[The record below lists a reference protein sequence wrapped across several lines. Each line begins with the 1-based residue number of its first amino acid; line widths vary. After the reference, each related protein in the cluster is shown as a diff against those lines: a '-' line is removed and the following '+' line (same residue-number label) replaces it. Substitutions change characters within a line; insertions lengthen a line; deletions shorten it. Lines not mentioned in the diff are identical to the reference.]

1 MHDCSLASSDGDVTL
16 KLKLAK
22 IQATHSLKY
31 LNNGQEF
38 GKLVKC
44 HYAKAI

>member
-1 MHDCSLASSDGDVTL
+1 MHDCSLASSDGDATL

-22 IQATHSLKY
+22 IQATHSLEY
-31 LNNGQEF
+31 LNNSQAF
-38 GKLVKC
+38 GKVVKC